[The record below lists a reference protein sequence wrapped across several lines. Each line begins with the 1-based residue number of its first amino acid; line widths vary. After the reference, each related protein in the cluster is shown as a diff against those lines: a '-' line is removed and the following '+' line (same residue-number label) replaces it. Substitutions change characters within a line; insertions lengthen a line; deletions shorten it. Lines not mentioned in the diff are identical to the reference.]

1 MHYLDDQSDRAF
13 VDLVERAKAD
23 PSVLGLFL
31 HGSRAFEGMATPQS
45 DYDLAV
51 ITDDS
56 EQGKLW
62 QDERSGAL
70 ELHSTSLAE
79 WRSYVLDGP
88 RWSDG
93 SERWPDWG
101 VRYINAHVRVLI
113 DRLDGQLTAVVR
125 EAASFPARSR
135 ERLPAM
141 LDHYIN
147 LLYRSLKNWRDGR
160 PLEGHLDAA
169 ESMDVALWVI
179 FAMHERLRPPNKYL
193 RWELQRHPLGAEAWG
208 ETRLLERV
216 QRVLADGDPDTQCSL
231 FRDIETAARVNGL
244 GETVDGW
251 GMELKLLHGDQ

>member
-1 MHYLDDQSDRAF
+1 MNYLDGPADRAF
-13 VDLVERAKAD
+13 ADLVAKAEAD

-31 HGSRAFEGMATPQS
+31 HGSHAFEGMTTAHS
-45 DYDLAV
+45 DYDVGV

-56 EQGKLW
+56 EQSRRWRGEKSDKLDW
-62 QDERSGAL
+62 G
-70 ELHSTSLAE
+70 TTTLAE
-79 WRSYVLDGP
+79 WRSHVLDGP

-101 VRYINAHVRVLI
+101 VRYINAHARVLI

-141 LDHYIN
+141 LDTYIN
-147 LLYRSLKNWRDGR
+147 QLYRSLKNWRDGR

-193 RWELQRHPLGAEAWG
+193 RWELQRRPFDTQRWD
-208 ETRLLERV
+208 ETRLLGRV
-216 QRVLADGDPDTQCSL
+216 QRILTDGDPETQRSL
-231 FRDIETAARVNGL
+231 FRDIESTARANGL

-251 GMELKLLHGDQ
+251 GTDLKLMHGDP